1 MKKQSWTKFF
11 TDDRP
16 VAVVISLNAIVLFLL
31 SFEEFEK
38 SHLLEILDSLFLF
51 YFMLEALLKIRQM
64 GWDSYISNGWNRFDF
79 IIVVLSIPS
88 LILLFEVF
96 DMLKTDKTDFTFL
109 FIFRIVRII
118 RFFKFIKFIP
128 NIQELLAGITRAFKA
143 SVFVLLTFFVF
154 SFIVSLISCR
164 MYQKIHPDMFSDPL
178 IAFYHTFR
186 VFTIEGWYEV
196 PEEII
201 KAGEE
206 NDTLGKMGI
215 FFTRLYF
222 IIILIS
228 GGLIGL
234 SIVNAIFVE
243 EMVRD
248 NNDDIILKMKKM
260 EEKMD
265 LLIEVQRKMSLP
277 PPTDKSSSSHPNP
290 DLEE

>member
-1 MKKQSWTKFF
+1 MNNQGWTRWF

-16 VAVVISLNAIVLFLL
+16 VALVISMNAIVLFLL
-31 SFEEFEK
+31 SFPQFGGNNF
-38 SHLLEILDSLFLF
+38 LEILDAIFLF
-51 YFMLEALLKIRQM
+51 YFMLEALLKIREL
-64 GWDSYISNGWNRFDF
+64 GWDSYIKNGWNKFDF
-79 IIVVLSIPS
+79 IIVVMSIPS
-88 LILLFEVF
+88 LILLFEHN
-96 DMLKTDKTDFTFL
+96 LSDFTFL
-109 FIFRIVRII
+109 FVFRIVRVI

-164 MYQKIHPDMFSDPL
+164 IYHNIIPDMFGDPL
-178 IAFYHTFR
+178 ISFYHTFR
-186 VFTIEGWYEV
+186 VFTIEGWYDV
-196 PEEII
+196 PEAIV

-206 NDTLGKMGI
+206 SGELQMAGI

-222 IIILIS
+222 IVILIS

-248 NNDDIILKMKKM
+248 NNDDIILKMKRM
-260 EEKMD
+260 EKKMD
-265 LLIEVQRKMSLP
+265 DLLRIQEQLFQQIPPSP
-277 PPTDKSSSSHPNP
+277 PPASDQISNQG
-290 DLEE
+290 E